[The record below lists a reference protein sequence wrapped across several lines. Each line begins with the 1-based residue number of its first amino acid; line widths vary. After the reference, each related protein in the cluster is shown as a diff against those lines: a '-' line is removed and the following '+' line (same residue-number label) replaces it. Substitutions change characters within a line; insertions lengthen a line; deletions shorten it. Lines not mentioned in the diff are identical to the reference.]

1 MLYPLTLM
9 LTGLSALSGWT
20 PNLLLAMGASGRLAY
35 AGNTLMMAVGLG
47 AATVATVFV
56 DRLGR
61 RLLLAVGS
69 TLIVSTLTVLTVLL
83 AVYLPGT
90 AGASTPPPAL
100 LPLIVTL
107 LCVNRAALSCTL
119 QPLAV
124 TVPAEV
130 QPLAIRSRA
139 SALTTAVRN
148 GSSFVFTQFALPVLC
163 ATRWGLF
170 AILAGAT
177 AAGATALWLL
187 VPETRGLALEEVHL
201 AWRRHWLWGR
211 WEPEEEDDEE
221 GEEEDDEDA
230 VEQGGAQAAGKQA
243 AAGGAMQV

>member
-1 MLYPLTLM
+1 
-9 LTGLSALSGWT
+9 
-20 PNLLLAMGASGRLAY
+20 
-35 AGNTLMMAVGLG
+35 
-47 AATVATVFV
+47 
-56 DRLGR
+56 
-61 RLLLAVGS
+61 
-69 TLIVSTLTVLTVLL
+69 
-83 AVYLPGT
+83 
-90 AGASTPPPAL
+90 
-100 LPLIVTL
+100 
-107 LCVNRAALSCTL
+107 
-119 QPLAV
+119 
-124 TVPAEV
+124 VPAEV

-148 GSSFVFTQFALPVLC
+148 GSSFVFTQFALPVLVRAPRASAWPRFLGPAHSQLRGRPAAVATGPLPYPLPFPVPPPAQC

-230 VEQGGAQAAGKQA
+230 VEEGGAQAAGKQA